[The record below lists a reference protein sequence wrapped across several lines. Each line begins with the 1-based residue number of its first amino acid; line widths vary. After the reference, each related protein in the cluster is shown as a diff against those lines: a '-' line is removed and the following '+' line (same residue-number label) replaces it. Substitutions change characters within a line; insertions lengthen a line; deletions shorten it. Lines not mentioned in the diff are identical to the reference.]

1 MLHLELV
8 HLLLAIHFDD
18 ERDDEDEESA
28 AGDPGGLAGALE
40 KLLGDDGGVGRS
52 LAALEKDGGLRN
64 GVGNPR

>member
-18 ERDDEDEESA
+18 KGDDEDEESG
-28 AGDPGGLAGALE
+28 AGHPGGPAGALE
-40 KLLGDDGGVGRS
+40 KLLGDDGGVGRD
-52 LAALEKDGGLRN
+52 LAALEKDRGLRN